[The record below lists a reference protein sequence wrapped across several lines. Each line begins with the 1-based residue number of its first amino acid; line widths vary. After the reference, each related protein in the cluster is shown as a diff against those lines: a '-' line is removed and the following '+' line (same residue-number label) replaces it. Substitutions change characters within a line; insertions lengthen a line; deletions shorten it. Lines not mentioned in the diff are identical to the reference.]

1 MLSTPETVS
10 TRMGQLLEV
19 NAPHA
24 GCRVLSCRVTQTGDL
39 VPIGPLECCGV
50 CLGDT
55 IHPASDCADL
65 GYCSQHGV
73 CFLGGCQCFL
83 GWCVLADS
91 VLPALLTAPSS

>member
-1 MLSTPETVS
+1 
-10 TRMGQLLEV
+10 
-19 NAPHA
+19 
-24 GCRVLSCRVTQTGDL
+24 
-39 VPIGPLECCGV
+39 V

-83 GWCVLADS
+83 GWCVQYAGMGRS
-91 VLPALLTAPSS
+91 THRLPGPLIFKLLQFGDDVHHTRF